1 MHACMVPRPKVNM
14 NYVYSTV
21 SDVLKVIPLRL
32 SSLQYLFHLQLYKL
46 EFNIDKET
54 DKEICPIRLHSQ
66 V

>member
-1 MHACMVPRPKVNM
+1 MHACMVPRPKVSM

-21 SDVLKVIPLRL
+21 SDVLKVILL
-32 SSLQYLFHLQLYKL
+32 NSLQYLFHLQLYKL

-54 DKEICPIRLHSQ
+54 DKEICPIRLQ